1 MIKAG
6 LRLSAVVLASLI
18 LLTAPAYAQLPSGW
32 TTSDIGSVGAAG
44 SSSYTGST
52 LSVDGGGADIW
63 GTADAFHFTYR
74 QLTGDGSIVARVAT
88 IDYVNAWTKAGV
100 MMRDT
105 LQPGARH
112 AFMLTS
118 PSKGHAF
125 QRRPA
130 AGGVSTH
137 TSGGAGTAPV
147 WVRLTRAGSTFS
159 AHRSQDG
166 VTWTLVG
173 SDSIAMASTIYVGLA
188 VTSHVTGVLATA
200 SFDSVTVA
208 AAPTAGTWET
218 TPPPP
223 PPPSTST
230 QLRLLHWNV
239 HHAGVRTDGVTDR
252 DGLTTWM
259 AAFNADVFSLN
270 EVDAES
276 NLTDIV
282 SRLTAK
288 TGRTW
293 YVSYDYGIALVSRF
307 PIENRS
313 TCIVNPSLGRTIVRA
328 GITVNGRTI
337 NIWSA
342 HLDAYSGTTRL
353 AEMNALLACV
363 NAFPEQKIVAGDL
376 NAGSTS
382 TEIRLLAQTY
392 IDAWPAA
399 RALGT
404 ATNYSGNC
412 DGCTRN
418 GRIDYV
424 FASRGATQL
433 VLRSAQIFDTR
444 NAAGV
449 MPSDHKP
456 MMVVY
461 DVR

>member
-1 MIKAG
+1 MIKVFVRA
-6 LRLSAVVLASLI
+6 SVAVLAA
-18 LLTAPAYAQLPSGW
+18 LLLFASSAYAQLPSGW
-32 TTSDIGSVGAAG
+32 TSGDIGTVGTAGATTYAG
-44 SSSYTGST
+44 STF
-52 LSVDGGGADIW
+52 SVDGAGADIW
-63 GTADAFHFTYR
+63 GSADAFRFAYR

-88 IDYVNAWTKAGV
+88 IDSLNAWTKAGV
-100 MMRDT
+100 MMRET
-105 LQPGARH
+105 LNAGSRH
-112 AFMLTS
+112 AMMLTS
-118 PSKGHAF
+118 YTKGHAF
-125 QRRPA
+125 QRRPSTS
-130 AGGVSTH
+130 GTSTH
-137 TSGGAGTAPV
+137 SSGGTGSAAV
-147 WVRLTRAGSTFS
+147 WVRLTRAGTTFT

-173 SDSIAMASTIYVGLA
+173 SDTIAMGPTIYVGLA
-188 VTSHVTGVLATA
+188 VSSHVTGVLANA
-200 SFDSVTVA
+200 SFDAVTVT
-208 AAPTAGTWET
+208 AAPTGGSGET

-223 PPPSTST
+223 QPTGT
-230 QLRLLHWNV
+230 QLRLVHWNV
-239 HHAGVRTDGVTDR
+239 HHGGQGTDGRTDR
-252 DGLTTWM
+252 DRLTTWM
-259 AAFNADVFSLN
+259 ASFNADVFSLN
-270 EVDAES
+270 ELDSAA

-282 SRLTAK
+282 NLLTAK

-307 PIENRS
+307 PIGSRS
-313 TCIVNPSLGRTIVRA
+313 TCLINPSIGRLAVRA
-328 GITVNGRTI
+328 GLTVNGRTI

-353 AEMNALLACV
+353 AEMNALLACA
-363 NAFPEQKIVAGDL
+363 NAFPEQKIIAGDL
-376 NAGSTS
+376 NAGST
-382 TEIRLLAQTY
+382 TAEIRLLAQTY

-404 ATNYSGNC
+404 ATNYEGNC

-444 NAAGV
+444 SSTGV

-456 MMVVY
+456 MLVVY

>member
-1 MIKAG
+1 MKAFV
-6 LRLSAVVLASLI
+6 RATLASLAV
-18 LLTAPAYAQLPSGW
+18 LFALTGPAFAQLPTGW
-32 TTSDIGSVGAAG
+32 ATSDIGAVGATGAAA
-44 SSSYTGST
+44 SSGTT
-52 LSVDGGGADIW
+52 FSVNGAGADIW
-63 GTADAFHFTYR
+63 GYADAFRFAYT
-74 QLTGDGSIVARVAT
+74 QLTGDGSIVGRVAT
-88 IDYVNAWTKAGV
+88 IDDVNAWTKAGV
-100 MMRDT
+100 MMRET
-105 LQPGARH
+105 LSAGSRH
-112 AFMLTS
+112 ALMLTS
-118 PSKGHAF
+118 YTKGHAF
-125 QRRPA
+125 QRRR
-130 AGGVSTH
+130 STSGASVH
-137 TSGGAGTAPV
+137 TSGGTGSAAV
-147 WVRLTRAGSTFS
+147 WVRLTRAGSTFT

-173 SDSIAMASTIYVGLA
+173 SDTISMASTIYVGLA
-188 VTSHVTGVLATA
+188 VSSHVSGLLANA
-200 SFDSVTVA
+200 SFDGIAVT
-208 AAPTAGTWET
+208 AAPPASAPAPAPAP
-218 TPPPP
+218 TP
-223 PPPSTST
+223 TGT

-259 AAFNADVFSLN
+259 ASFNADVFSLN
-270 EVDAES
+270 EVDAAS

-282 SRLTAK
+282 ARLTAK

-293 YVSYDYGIALVSRF
+293 HVSYDYGIALVSRF
-307 PIENRS
+307 PIDSRS
-313 TCIVNPSLGRTIVRA
+313 TCVVNPALGRTIVRA

-342 HLDAYSGTTRL
+342 HLDAYSATTRL

-363 NAFPEQKIVAGDL
+363 GAFPEQKIVAGDL

-399 RALGT
+399 RLLGT
-404 ATNYSGNC
+404 AVNYEGNC

-433 VLRSAQIFDTR
+433 VLRSAQMFDTR

-456 MMVVY
+456 MLVVY